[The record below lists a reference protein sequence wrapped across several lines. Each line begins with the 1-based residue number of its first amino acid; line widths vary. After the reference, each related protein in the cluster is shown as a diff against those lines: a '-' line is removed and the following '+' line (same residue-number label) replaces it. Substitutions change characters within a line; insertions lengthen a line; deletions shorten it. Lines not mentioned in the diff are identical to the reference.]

1 MPARPSESPIDVSSN
16 SPTPTRP
23 RSLPRR
29 SSSRIREIHEAID
42 APLPHTGARQ
52 AAPEADVPVMPVPPP
67 PQRETYV
74 SLPPTSHRPVI
85 ARHGLAIPSATPIA
99 GPSRAGDVI
108 DLTEDDDDDI
118 EFTGEVPVAA
128 TRRVAVDPRPN
139 QRPRVADIRA
149 RIAAEN
155 ERYRNIG
162 RQGRGQDEA
171 YAPYDVN
178 AWRDLNREFPLNVS
192 WVRLTCRNRSSSRG
206 SSQSY

>member
-1 MPARPSESPIDVSSN
+1 M
-16 SPTPTRP
+16 
-23 RSLPRR
+23 
-29 SSSRIREIHEAID
+29 
-42 APLPHTGARQ
+42 
-52 AAPEADVPVMPVPPP
+52 
-67 PQRETYV
+67 
-74 SLPPTSHRPVI
+74 
-85 ARHGLAIPSATPIA
+85 
-99 GPSRAGDVI
+99 I

-192 WVRLTCRNRSSSRG
+192 WVRLTCRDRPSGRR
-206 SSQSY
+206 SSQSD